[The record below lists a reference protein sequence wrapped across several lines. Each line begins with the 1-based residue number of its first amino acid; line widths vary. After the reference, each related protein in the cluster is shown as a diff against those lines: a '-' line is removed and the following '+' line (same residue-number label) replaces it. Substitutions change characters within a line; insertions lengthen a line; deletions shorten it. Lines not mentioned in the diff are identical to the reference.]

1 MHGRREPA
9 SGHNEDL
16 GRLNEFRLLHRA
28 PLADRDLRSANVTI
42 DGAVGAEPRIRL
54 RRGSRE
60 VEWFRRHPTRIK
72 PPAEITYKLRPA
84 SWATRRGSV
93 IVNQLRALAAEVGA
107 EIDGAYWVD
116 DVKAAGKGDVT
127 GFIDL
132 KSHGLSRRRA
142 ATTPITTIG
151 ADGPSPHLLTG
162 VEVAFRKRG
171 VADKLSGRLSNISAL
186 RIDVGRAGLSDSPA
200 LDIETD
206 REVTITFMRDSVV
219 VGAET
224 LGG

>member
-1 MHGRREPA
+1 
-9 SGHNEDL
+9 
-16 GRLNEFRLLHRA
+16 
-28 PLADRDLRSANVTI
+28 
-42 DGAVGAEPRIRL
+42 
-54 RRGSRE
+54 
-60 VEWFRRHPTRIK
+60 
-72 PPAEITYKLRPA
+72 
-84 SWATRRGSV
+84 
-93 IVNQLRALAAEVGA
+93 
-107 EIDGAYWVD
+107 
-116 DVKAAGKGDVT
+116 
-127 GFIDL
+127 
-132 KSHGLSRRRA
+132 
-142 ATTPITTIG
+142 
-151 ADGPSPHLLTG
+151 